1 MTPPATADN
10 ATGFRG
16 LTRRLAGLL
25 ILVGAALSAATGIA
39 HAQALTD
46 SLGSFT
52 HKSGEPINI
61 VSDVLEVR
69 EKEQTALFTG
79 DVRAA
84 QDKVKLRSKTLL
96 VLFESKSKKKSFG
109 SDSSVKRMEAKGA
122 VVITTG
128 PKQTT
133 TSDWAIFDMAG
144 QTITVGGNVVLSQ
157 GENVI
162 KGDKLVI
169 DLETGRSRFITGG
182 ATTTSGRV
190 RELFKP
196 QKNKPK
202 TGAGAKAKPVK
213 TGG

>member
-1 MTPPATADN
+1 MTRFRSTRIATDRVDGGV
-10 ATGFRG
+10 GFVWQ
-16 LTRRLAGLL
+16 LL
-25 ILVGAALSAATGIA
+25 FACIVLAATTGLA
-39 HAQALTD
+39 NAQALTE
-46 SLGSFT
+46 SLGSFN
-52 HKSGEPINI
+52 HKSSEPINI

-84 QDKVKLRSKTLL
+84 QDQVKLRSKTLL

-122 VVITTG
+122 VSITTG

-169 DLETGRSRFITGG
+169 DLETGRSRFITAGS
-182 ATTTSGRV
+182 TTTSGRV
-190 RELFKP
+190 RGLFKP
-196 QKNKPK
+196 QKAKPK
-202 TGAGAKAKPVK
+202 TGAKRKPAKI
-213 TGG
+213 GG